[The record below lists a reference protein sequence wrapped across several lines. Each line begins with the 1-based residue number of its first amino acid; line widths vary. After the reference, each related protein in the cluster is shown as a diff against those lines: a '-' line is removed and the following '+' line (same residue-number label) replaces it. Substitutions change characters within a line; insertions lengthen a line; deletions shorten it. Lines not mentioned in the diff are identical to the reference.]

1 MKRYQYL
8 NRWIGP
14 VILVI
19 FCFTATFSADAY
31 KSDNEDYVH
40 EQSFTVEHN
49 MTGLRSS
56 LTEFF
61 HVGNWEIHE
70 ADLTLVFSSTPLVQQ
85 DVSDFTISLNG
96 RRFYSQRIPYTDGE
110 IHQIQIKLP
119 IEEIK
124 EGANSIRL
132 EAYIRTNDSDYC
144 VDDISTASWMNVLTD
159 SSVALSYTPKAKCEN
174 IADCFAQFTSVDAL
188 ENQQSTVFIPTSP
201 AADELTVAALA
212 LTGLSQNAVLN
223 YQNIKLTELS
233 DETMLAENKYS
244 IYIAKYSS
252 LVPSIL
258 DLLNS
263 EQKQAAAES
272 AVIALLSLQE
282 NNHILV
288 VTGEDFNAFNNAGR
302 LLGNQPF
309 MQQTKATW
317 RKIAADEN
325 TLMPHNDIAEV
336 LKLSDTGSYLNGP
349 FRQTAVFFIDGYA
362 NRFLAANSKV
372 DLFFRYSENLD
383 FNRSLVTAY
392 IDDIPIGSKK
402 LTKEGA
408 NGDSASFLLPSNLD
422 VSGNFVLKVAFDL
435 EIPDMVCTVRQEEMP
450 WAYISENSTIE
461 IHMEKAAD
469 LLFDYYPGPFV
480 EDGKINNTV
489 VIMPFE
495 PSEADLDVL
504 RSLMLGIGKYLKDN
518 TGSLRIVLS
527 TDMGDLSNANI
538 ISVGR
543 FEDNPIAKELNDQLF
558 FQFSHG
564 GTTIL
569 SNEKIKIEP
578 NYGSTLGTAQLLN
591 SPYSSGKNALLILS
605 GVRDQGMLN
614 AVYYMGTEEEAWK
627 IFGDGFIADDE
638 KVYCFRFKKAEP
650 GENNLQEILGRQK
663 DLIKLGLVGGG
674 VIFLLIVAIIFIL
687 IKNRK
692 GKKR

>member
-1 MKRYQYL
+1 MKRYQYRNQL
-8 NRWIGP
+8 IRS

-19 FCFTATFSADAY
+19 FCLIATFSAEAY
-31 KSDNEDYVH
+31 ESDDDTYVH

-61 HVGNWEIHE
+61 HVGDWDVHE

-119 IEEIK
+119 AEEIK

-159 SSVALSYTPKAKCEN
+159 SSVALSYSPKAKCEN
-174 IADCFAQFTSVDAL
+174 IADCFTQFTSVDAL

-212 LTGLSQNAVLN
+212 LTGLSQNSVLD
-223 YQNIKLTELS
+223 YQNIELTELS
-233 DETMLAENKYS
+233 DEAMLAEKKYS

-258 DLLNS
+258 GQLTS
-263 EQKQAAAES
+263 EQKQAAAEG
-272 AVIALLSLQE
+272 AVIVLLSLQE

-288 VTGEDFNAFNNAGR
+288 VTGEDTNAFNNAGR
-302 LLGNQPF
+302 LLANQPF

-317 RKIAADEN
+317 RKITADEN
-325 TLMPHNDIAEV
+325 TLMSHNEIADV

-349 FRQTAVFFIDGYA
+349 FRQTAGFFIDGYA

-383 FNRSLVTAY
+383 FNRSLVTVY
-392 IDDIPIGSKK
+392 IDDIPVGSKK
-402 LTKEGA
+402 LSKEGA
-408 NGDSASFLLPSNLD
+408 NGDSASFLLPSNLN

-450 WAYISENSTIE
+450 WAYVSESSTIE
-461 IHMEKAAD
+461 IHMENAPD

-480 EDGKINNTV
+480 EDGRINNTV
-489 VIMPFE
+489 VIMPYE

-504 RSLMLGIGKYLKDN
+504 RSLTLGFGKYLKDN
-518 TGSLRIVLS
+518 TGSLRIALS
-527 TDMGDLSNANI
+527 TDMGDLSNSNI

-543 FEDNPIAKELNDQLF
+543 FEDNPIAKELNDQIF
-558 FQFSHG
+558 FQFSPG
-564 GTTIL
+564 GTTIM

-578 NYGSTLGTAQLLN
+578 NYGSTLGTIQLLN
-591 SPYSSGKNALLILS
+591 SPYSSGKRSLLILS

-614 AVYYMGTEEEAWK
+614 VVNYLGTEEEVWK
-627 IFGDGFIADDE
+627 IFGDGCIADDE
-638 KVYCFRFKKAEP
+638 NISCYRFKKDEP
-650 GENNLQEILGRQK
+650 KENNLQQTLGRQK

-674 VIFLLIVAIIFIL
+674 VIFLLIVSIILTL
-687 IKNRK
+687 IKN
-692 GKKR
+692 GKRRE